1 MPTLLHALL
10 LEESWLTLA
19 LTCALF
25 HRSRLNPPQYSTLR
39 QYGSGRRGVFRWFS
53 LTPTARFARASPPQL
68 FRVWREAALVQ
79 QMALKRADFVRAFRS
94 REPREHSLC
103 GTFRSAA
110 CSILYVSITR
120 VRARVSVICFIECT
134 LTFH

>member
-1 MPTLLHALL
+1 MLVDARLDSRPLPQEWA
-10 LEESWLTLA
+10 ESA
-19 LTCALF
+19 ALF
-25 HRSRLNPPQYSTLR
+25 DAEVIWKWS
-39 QYGSGRRGVFRWFS
+39 SGRQSGWFS
-53 LTPTARFARASPPQL
+53 LTPIARFMRASPPQL

-120 VRARVSVICFIECT
+120 VRARV
-134 LTFH
+134 